1 MNPNSPTGHFLML
14 LSTMLSL
21 SAGLEF
27 TGSEG
32 QWARY
37 LRWDASSI
45 SNLSLQFKTSE
56 SKGMLLYFD
65 DGGFCDFLLLAVSEG
80 KLQLRVSIDCAETT
94 VSSDKMVNDSHWHS
108 AAINRHNLWTGLT
121 VDGRNKAGEVRPQ
134 RQFMNIVSNLFLG
147 GLPGDIRTSAITLPS
162 VLEIPPFKGIITDLH
177 YGSKLPTLINS
188 QKVRLEMMGLCT
200 RNPCE
205 NGGICSLADGETY
218 CDCSRTGYVGRYCT
232 EAVMRKPGLAHLKA
246 EQARDENVATF
257 RGSEYFCYDLS
268 QNPIQSSSDEITLSF
283 KTWQRNGLL
292 LHTGKSADYVNLALK
307 DGAVSLVIN
316 LGSGAFE
323 AIVEPVNGKFNDN
336 AWHDIK
342 VTRNLRQQSGIGH
355 AMVTISVDGI
365 LTTTG
370 YTQEDYTM
378 LGSDDF
384 FYVGGSPS
392 TADLPGSPVSNN
404 FMGCLRE
411 VVYKNND
418 IRLELSRL
426 ARIVD
431 PKMKLQGDVVFK
443 CENVPTL
450 DPINFESPD
459 SYLALPKWNT
469 KRVGSISF
477 DFRTTEPN
485 GLILFT
491 HGMPQDRRD
500 VKGQKSN
507 KVDFFAVELLD
518 GGLYLLLD
526 MGSGTIKVKATQAK
540 VNDGAWHH
548 VDIQRDGRSG
558 IISVNS
564 RRTPFTAS
572 GENEILDL
580 EGDLYLG
587 GLPNNRAGLVLPTE
601 LWTAMLNYGYVGCVR
616 DLFIDGRSKD
626 IRQIAQSQNVTG
638 VKYTCTK
645 TTGKH
650 CDSSPC
656 KNNGVCKEGWNRFV
670 CDCTGSGFWD
680 STCERESSIL
690 SFDGSMYMKVVMP
703 NAMHTE
709 AEDVS
714 LRFMSQRAFGLL
726 MAATSRESADTLRLE
741 LDSGRVKLTVNLD
754 CVRINCNTSKG
765 PEVLYAGQKL
775 NDNEWHSVRV
785 IRRGKNFRLVV
796 DDDMAEGQMAGD
808 HTRLEFNNV
817 ETGILTEKRFV
828 SAPPSPF
835 IGHLQSLKFNG
846 MQYIDMCKNGDI
858 DFCELNAHFGM
869 RFIVAD
875 PVTFKTKGSFLG
887 LATLQAYTTM
897 HLFFQFKTTSPDGFI
912 IFNSGDGNDFIAVEL
927 VKGFIHYV
935 FDLGNGPSLLKG
947 NSDSSLNDNQWHNVV
962 ITRDASNTH
971 TLKVDAK
978 SVTQNVNGAKNLD
991 LKGDLFIGGLGPNMY
1006 QNLPKLVVSRE
1017 GFQGCLASVDL
1028 NGRLPDLISDA
1039 LFRTGQIDRG
1049 CEVAFT
1055 KADLQGPSTTCQED
1069 SCANMGVCIQQ
1080 WENFTCDCSLTSYT
1094 GTHCNDPG
1102 TTYIFGKGGG
1112 LITYTWPS
1120 NERPSTRTDR
1130 LAVGFST
1137 TIKDGILVRID
1148 SAPRLGD
1155 YIMLHIE
1162 QGKVGVT
1169 FNIGTVDISV
1179 KETTTPVNDGKYH
1192 LVRFTRNGGNATLQV
1207 DNWPINE
1214 HFPTGNSDIERYQM
1228 ANKKIPFKYTRPV
1241 EDWLQEKGRQ
1251 LTIFNTQATISIG
1264 GNDRKRPYQGQLS
1277 GLYYNGLKVLNMAAE
1292 GHANIRVNGSVRLV
1306 GDVPSSRGAARTT
1319 TSVPPEMSTTFIET
1333 TTTLSTTT
1341 TRKQRSP
1348 PTVQTTDD
1356 IVSSAEC
1363 SSDDEDLEECDSGHT
1378 GGELVIPV
1386 LVEDPIDIPSVSTR
1400 SPFIPLPPTLRPVL
1414 TIIETTKESLAMA
1427 TEAGV
1432 PCLSDRGSD
1441 DDCDGGDDGDDDD
1454 DDGMVIS
1461 GFGSGEAFDSSLPP
1475 TDDEDFYTTFS
1486 LVTDKILTTSAYEG
1500 GYKALAPK
1508 WESKDLRPS
1517 KASESGRTTP
1527 TSSLPDNRGTPPAA
1541 VPSDTPPKL
1550 PAGKMNNREVKPPQ
1564 PDIVLLPLP
1573 TSFDLDGTKPRG
1585 PFITSPMLRTVP
1597 AALPT
1602 MPNLVQRVPTEVI
1615 RESSSTTGM
1624 VVGIVSAAALC
1635 ILILLYA
1642 MYKYRNRD
1650 EGSYQVDE
1658 TRNYIS
1664 NSAQTNGAVVKDK
1677 APSSS
1682 AKGSASSKRP
1692 KDKDKEYYV

>member
-1 MNPNSPTGHFLML
+1 MNSNSLPGHVLLL
-14 LSTMLSL
+14 LSTVLGLSV
-21 SAGLEF
+21 GLEF
-27 TGSEG
+27 TGAEG

-37 LRWDASSI
+37 LRWDASSK
-45 SNLSLQFKTSE
+45 SDLTFQFKTSE
-56 SKGMLLYFD
+56 SEGLLLYFD
-65 DGGFCDFLLLAVSEG
+65 DAGYCDFLLLTVSEG
-80 KLQLRVSIDCAETT
+80 KLQLRISIDCAETT
-94 VSSDKMVNDSHWHS
+94 ITSDKMVNDSRWHF
-108 AAINRHNLWTGLT
+108 AAINRHNLRTGLA
-121 VDGRNKAGEVRPQ
+121 VDGQTKTEDVRPQ
-134 RQFMNIVSNLFLG
+134 RRFMKIVSDLFLG

-162 VLEIPPFKGIITDLH
+162 VREVPPFKGIITDLS

-200 RNPCE
+200 ENPCE

-218 CDCSRTGYVGRYCT
+218 CDCSKTGYVGRYCT
-232 EAVMRKPGLAHLKA
+232 EAR
-246 EQARDENVATF
+246 EENVATF

-342 VTRNLRQQSGIGH
+342 VTRNLRQ
-355 AMVTISVDGI
+355 VTISVDGI

-450 DPINFESPD
+450 DPINFETPD

-477 DFRTTEPN
+477 DFRTSEPN

-491 HGMPQDRRD
+491 HGKPQDRRD
-500 VKGQKSN
+500 AKGQKNN

-587 GLPNNRAGLVLPTE
+587 GLPDSRVGLVLPTE

-638 VKYTCTK
+638 IKSSCSKV
-645 TTGKH
+645 TGKQ

-656 KNNGVCKEGWNRFV
+656 KNNGVCKEGWNRFI
-670 CDCTGSGFWD
+670 CDCTGTGFWD

-690 SFDGSMYMKVVMP
+690 SYDGSMYMKVVIP
-703 NAMHTE
+703 NVMHTE

-785 IRRGKNFRLVV
+785 VRRGKNFKLTV

-817 ETGILTEKRFV
+817 ETGILTERRFV
-828 SAPPSPF
+828 SSAPSSF

-858 DFCELNAHFGM
+858 DFCELNARFGM
-869 RFIVAD
+869 RFIIAD
-875 PVTFKTKGSFLG
+875 PVTFKTKGSYLG

-947 NSDSSLNDNQWHNVV
+947 NSDNPLNDNQWHNVV

-971 TLKVDAK
+971 TLKVDSK

-991 LKGDLFIGGLGPNMY
+991 LKGDLFVGGLGPNMY

-1028 NGRLPDLISDA
+1028 NGRLPDLINDA
-1039 LFRTGQIDRG
+1039 LFRSGQIERG
-1049 CEVAFT
+1049 CEVGFT

-1080 WENFTCDCSLTSYT
+1080 WENFTCDCSMTSYS

-1112 LITYTWPS
+1112 LITYTWPN

-1179 KETTTPVNDGKYH
+1179 KETTTAVNDGKYH

-1207 DNWPINE
+1207 DNWPVNE

-1292 GHANIRVNGSVRLV
+1292 GHANIKVNGSVRLV
-1306 GDVPSSRGAARTT
+1306 GDVPVSRGAARTT

-1348 PTVQTTDD
+1348 PTIQTTDD

-1363 SSDDEDLEECDSGHT
+1363 SSDDEDLEECDSGHA

-1400 SPFIPLPPTLRPVL
+1400 SPFIPLPPTLHPVL

-1441 DDCDGGDDGDDDD
+1441 DCDDGDGGDDGDDDD

-1508 WESKDLRPS
+1508 WEAKDLRPS
-1517 KASESGRTTP
+1517 KASEAGRTTP
-1527 TSSLPDNRGTPPAA
+1527 TSPLPDLRGTPPAA

-1602 MPNLVQRVPTEVI
+1602 VPGVVRRVPPGASEVI

-1677 APSSS
+1677 APSGS

>member
-1 MNPNSPTGHFLML
+1 MNPNSLPGHVLFL
-14 LSTMLSL
+14 LSTVLGLSV
-21 SAGLEF
+21 GLEF

-37 LRWDASSI
+37 LRWDASSR
-45 SNLSLQFKTSE
+45 SDLTFQFKTSE
-56 SKGMLLYFD
+56 SEGLLLYFD
-65 DGGFCDFLLLAVSEG
+65 DGGYCDFLLLTVSGG

-94 VSSDKMVNDSHWHS
+94 ITSDKMINDSRWHF
-108 AAINRHNLWTGLT
+108 AAINRHNLRTGLA
-121 VDGRNKAGEVRPQ
+121 VDGQTKTEEVRPQ
-134 RQFMNIVSNLFLG
+134 RQFMKIVSDLFLG
-147 GLPGDIRTSAITLPS
+147 GLPGDIRAGAITLPS
-162 VLEIPPFKGIITDLH
+162 VRELPPFKGIITDLS

-200 RNPCE
+200 ENPCE

-218 CDCSRTGYVGRYCT
+218 CDCSKTGYVGRYCT
-232 EAVMRKPGLAHLKA
+232 EGKRPGSREHFCFSCVIS
-246 EQARDENVATF
+246 AREENVATF

-355 AMVTISVDGI
+355 AMVNKLHCLVTISVDGI

-404 FMGCLRE
+404 FMGCLKE

-450 DPINFESPD
+450 DPINFETPD
-459 SYLALPKWNT
+459 SYLSLPKWNT

-477 DFRTTEPN
+477 DFRTSEPN

-491 HGMPQDRRD
+491 HGKPQDRRD
-500 VKGQKSN
+500 AKGQKNN

-587 GLPNNRAGLVLPTE
+587 GLPDNRVGLVLPTE

-638 VKYTCTK
+638 IKSSCSK
-645 TTGKH
+645 ATGKQ
-650 CDSSPC
+650 CDSNPC
-656 KNNGVCKEGWNRFV
+656 KNNGACKEGWNRFI
-670 CDCTGSGFWD
+670 CDCTGTGFWD
-680 STCERESSIL
+680 TTCERGEIFYK
-690 SFDGSMYMKVVMP
+690 SFFFMCRMCFHSDGDTFKM
-703 NAMHTE
+703 
-709 AEDVS
+709 
-714 LRFMSQRAFGLL
+714 LL
-726 MAATSRESADTLRLE
+726 DL
-741 LDSGRVKLTVNLD
+741 
-754 CVRINCNTSKG
+754 SKG

-785 IRRGKNFRLVV
+785 VRRGKNFKLTV

-817 ETGILTEKRFV
+817 ETGILTERRFV
-828 SAPPSPF
+828 SSAPSSF

-858 DFCELNAHFGM
+858 DFCELNARFGM
-869 RFIVAD
+869 RFIIAD
-875 PVTFKTKGSFLG
+875 PVTFKTKGSYLG

-947 NSDSSLNDNQWHNVV
+947 NSDNPLNDNQWHNVV
-962 ITRDASNTH
+962 IMRDASNTH
-971 TLKVDAK
+971 TLKVDSK

-1028 NGRLPDLISDA
+1028 NGRLPDLINDA
-1039 LFRTGQIDRG
+1039 LFRSGQIERG
-1049 CEVAFT
+1049 CE
-1055 KADLQGPSTTCQED
+1055 GPSTTCQED

-1080 WENFTCDCSLTSYT
+1080 WENFTCDCSMTSYT

-1112 LITYTWPS
+1112 LITYTWPN

-1162 QGKVGVT
+1162 QGKIGVT

-1179 KETTTPVNDGKYH
+1179 KETTTAVNDGKYH

-1207 DNWPINE
+1207 DNWPSNE
-1214 HFPTGNSDIERYQM
+1214 HFPAGNSDIERYQM

-1292 GHANIRVNGSVRLV
+1292 GHPNIKVNGSVRLV
-1306 GDVPSSRGAARTT
+1306 GDVPTSRGAARTT
-1319 TSVPPEMSTTFIET
+1319 TSMPPEMSTTFIET

-1348 PTVQTTDD
+1348 PTIQTTDD

-1363 SSDDEDLEECDSGHT
+1363 SSDDEDLEECDSGHA
-1378 GGELVIPV
+1378 GGELVIPI

-1441 DDCDGGDDGDDDD
+1441 DCDDGDGGDD
-1454 DDGMVIS
+1454 
-1461 GFGSGEAFDSSLPP
+1461 AFDSSLPP

-1508 WESKDLRPS
+1508 WEAKDLRPS
-1517 KASESGRTTP
+1517 KASEAGRTTS
-1527 TSSLPDNRGTPPAA
+1527 TSPLPDLRGTPPPA

-1602 MPNLVQRVPTEVI
+1602 VPGVVRRVPPGASEVI

-1677 APSSS
+1677 TPSGS

>member
-1 MNPNSPTGHFLML
+1 MNSNSLPGHVLLL
-14 LSTMLSL
+14 LSTVLGLSV
-21 SAGLEF
+21 GLEF
-27 TGSEG
+27 TGAEG

-37 LRWDASSI
+37 LRWDASSK
-45 SNLSLQFKTSE
+45 SDLTFQFKTSE
-56 SKGMLLYFD
+56 SEGLLLYFD
-65 DGGFCDFLLLAVSEG
+65 DAGYCDFLLLTVSEG
-80 KLQLRVSIDCAETT
+80 KLQLRISIDCAETT
-94 VSSDKMVNDSHWHS
+94 ITSDKMVNDSRWHF
-108 AAINRHNLWTGLT
+108 AAINRHNLRTGLA
-121 VDGRNKAGEVRPQ
+121 VDGQTKTEDVRPQ
-134 RQFMNIVSNLFLG
+134 RRFMKIVSDLFLG

-162 VLEIPPFKGIITDLH
+162 VREVPPFKGIITDLS

-200 RNPCE
+200 ENPCE

-218 CDCSRTGYVGRYCT
+218 CDCSKTGYVGRYCT
-232 EAVMRKPGLAHLKA
+232 EAVQRKPGLAHLKA
-246 EQARDENVATF
+246 EQAREENVATF

-450 DPINFESPD
+450 DPINFETPD

-477 DFRTTEPN
+477 DFRTSEPN

-491 HGMPQDRRD
+491 HGKPQDRRD
-500 VKGQKSN
+500 AKGQKNN

-587 GLPNNRAGLVLPTE
+587 GLPDSRVGLVLPTE

-638 VKYTCTK
+638 IKSSCSKV
-645 TTGKH
+645 TGKQ

-656 KNNGVCKEGWNRFV
+656 KNNGVCKEGWNRFI
-670 CDCTGSGFWD
+670 CDCTGTGFWD

-690 SFDGSMYMKVVMP
+690 SYDGSMYMKVVIP
-703 NAMHTE
+703 NVMHTE

-785 IRRGKNFRLVV
+785 VRRGKNFKLTV

-817 ETGILTEKRFV
+817 ETGILTERRFV
-828 SAPPSPF
+828 SSAPSSF

-858 DFCELNAHFGM
+858 DFCELNARFGM
-869 RFIVAD
+869 RFIIAD
-875 PVTFKTKGSFLG
+875 PVTFKTKGSYLG

-947 NSDSSLNDNQWHNVV
+947 NSDNPLNDNQWHNVV

-971 TLKVDAK
+971 TLKVDSK

-991 LKGDLFIGGLGPNMY
+991 LKGDLFVGGLGPNMY

-1028 NGRLPDLISDA
+1028 NGRLPDLINDA
-1039 LFRTGQIDRG
+1039 LFRSGQIERG
-1049 CEVAFT
+1049 CEVGFT

-1080 WENFTCDCSLTSYT
+1080 WENFTCDCSMTSYS

-1112 LITYTWPS
+1112 LITYTWPN

-1179 KETTTPVNDGKYH
+1179 KETTTAVNDGKYH

-1207 DNWPINE
+1207 DNWPVNE

-1292 GHANIRVNGSVRLV
+1292 GHANIKVNGSVRLV
-1306 GDVPSSRGAARTT
+1306 GDVPVSRGAARTT

-1348 PTVQTTDD
+1348 PTIQTTDD

-1363 SSDDEDLEECDSGHT
+1363 SSDDEDLEECDSGH
-1378 GGELVIPV
+1378 
-1386 LVEDPIDIPSVSTR
+1386 
-1400 SPFIPLPPTLRPVL
+1400 
-1414 TIIETTKESLAMA
+1414 A
-1427 TEAGV
+1427 
-1432 PCLSDRGSD
+1432 
-1441 DDCDGGDDGDDDD
+1441 
-1454 DDGMVIS
+1454 
-1461 GFGSGEAFDSSLPP
+1461 
-1475 TDDEDFYTTFS
+1475 
-1486 LVTDKILTTSAYEG
+1486 DKILTTSAYEG

-1508 WESKDLRPS
+1508 WEAKDLRPS
-1517 KASESGRTTP
+1517 KASEAGRTTP
-1527 TSSLPDNRGTPPAA
+1527 TSPLPDLRGTPPAA

-1602 MPNLVQRVPTEVI
+1602 VPGVVRRVPPGASEVI

-1677 APSSS
+1677 APSGS